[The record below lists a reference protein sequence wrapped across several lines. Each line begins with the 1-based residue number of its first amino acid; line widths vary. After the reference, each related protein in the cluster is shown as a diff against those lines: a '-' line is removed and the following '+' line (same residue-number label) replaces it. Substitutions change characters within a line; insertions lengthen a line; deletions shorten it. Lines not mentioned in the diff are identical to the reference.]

1 MGNSQSSSP
10 TEFVSDG
17 GIPVGHSVKPCHIFG
32 DPDLYGLGI
41 RIGFYLQYGGAFLAV
56 VCKSTNDFRIWR
68 ASFVSIA
75 IATFISLCINST
87 GDSLVIIDWA
97 IMLQL
102 VIWFP
107 FFLAY
112 PVFRGIRLE
121 KRVND
126 QIQTN
131 AQLAGVLHDTFKR
144 TTEEFGVR
152 LSRYYAEAYKATL
165 LLVYDYGPG
174 VAIDALNA
182 YNEYMS
188 SFNEP
193 GADPAAIT
201 ARGELHRRLEGAV
214 REIRELP
221 HDREVARRALATLR
235 AGHLQR
241 LDNLVVPGDVAGR
254 AGHLQRLDNLV
265 VLGGV
270 AKRAEAKVEE
280 VAEQEL
286 KVHSR
291 WRFLRDMPDTL
302 RSLGLLDKVTAGLS
316 LLVYSAYCFLT
327 PWLYF
332 FSIGN
337 GAKPG
342 CDVWLL
348 VSVYD
353 PSFDAFLKAMG
364 CLSVVVGL
372 IALVYG
378 TTFLVAGL
386 VQGLLPEQQTAPA
399 NLEAADQQPLLPAQE
414 QQQQLIF
421 PGATNTGPGPS
432 NDPTAG
438 LDAIVSTLFPGNQHA
453 LFRRVDPHHY
463 AAQHIQFL
471 QDTQARNIRNVPA
484 PDPRQMRREVR
495 KYPVWW
501 PWFLLILLT
510 ETVVMVELTISKNH
524 LDMGRQPFM
533 GTGELIAFFVGVFTF
548 FIIGY
553 NAGSESFRDSRR
565 PLVRTIQTWLIM
577 VAEKLDRFLDIL
589 YFQRRRQEP
598 VIEVDP
604 AASPATDPAGGP
616 EIDPQHV
623 GPELGQETR

>member
-1 MGNSQSSSP
+1 MGNSQSTSP

-17 GIPVGHSVKPCHIFG
+17 GIPIGHSVKPCHIFG

-87 GDSLVIIDWA
+87 GDSLVILDWA

-131 AQLAGVLHDTFKR
+131 AQLAEVLHDTFKR

-174 VAIDALNA
+174 VAIDALSA
-182 YNEYMS
+182 YNDYMS

-214 REIRELP
+214 QEIRELP
-221 HDREVARRALATLR
+221 HDRDVARRALATLR

-241 LDNLVVPGDVAGR
+241 LDNLVVLGD
-254 AGHLQRLDNLV
+254 
-265 VLGGV
+265 V

-348 VSVYD
+348 VSVYN

-364 CLSVVVGL
+364 CLSVIVGL

-386 VQGLLPEQQTAPA
+386 VQGLLPRQQAAPV
-399 NLEAADQQPLLPAQE
+399 NLEAADQQPLLPPAQE
-414 QQQQLIF
+414 QQQQQLVL
-421 PGATNTGPGPS
+421 PGATNTGAGPR

-438 LDAIVSTLFPGNQHA
+438 LDAVVATLFPGNQHA

-471 QDTQARNIRNVPA
+471 RDTQARNIRNVPA
-484 PDPRQMRREVR
+484 PDPQQLRREVR

-501 PWFLLILLT
+501 PLFLLLLLT

-553 NAGSESFRDSRR
+553 NAASESFQDSRR
-565 PLVRTIQTWLIM
+565 PLVKTIQEWLKK

-589 YFQRRRQEP
+589 YFQRRREEP
-598 VIEVDP
+598 VIVVEP
-604 AASPATDPAGGP
+604 AAIPAADPAGDP
-616 EIDPQHV
+616 EIGPQHV
-623 GPELGQETR
+623 QPELGQETR